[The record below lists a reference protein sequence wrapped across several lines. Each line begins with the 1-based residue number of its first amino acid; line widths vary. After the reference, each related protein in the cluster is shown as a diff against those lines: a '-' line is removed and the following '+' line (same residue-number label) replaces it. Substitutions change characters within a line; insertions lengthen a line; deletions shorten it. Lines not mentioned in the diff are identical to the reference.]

1 MDLFHPDEPDRK
13 VAECCTV
20 NGCAGEPFHGNKIA
34 PGMFKVNVGRILDQD
49 CPLFVTVEDDM
60 PPQLTLLHVK
70 RGMTVWPGACLRPY
84 KKS

>member
-1 MDLFHPDEPDRK
+1 VDLFHPDKPDRK

-20 NGCAGEPFHGNKIA
+20 NGCAGEPFHGTKITS
-34 PGMFKVNVGRILDQD
+34 GLFKVNVGRILDQD

-70 RGMTVWPGACLRPY
+70 RGMTVWPGAYLRPY
-84 KKS
+84 EKS